1 MQSAFRG
8 IRVFAAGMP
17 MSKALFGL
25 IETNDASGMPN
36 LMFPE
41 GLSYADDNEASFI
54 KYRMN

>member
-1 MQSAFRG
+1 
-8 IRVFAAGMP
+8 